1 MLRIPQYLAEYRV
14 LDYDR
19 NVPPLP
25 VPLLYFMEE
34 REVWRGYLGGSV
46 KLRRRAGI
54 PPYFVMCAAHIL
66 PTLLAR
72 VTGAQTF
79 LSAFA

>member
-46 KLRRRAGI
+46 RPGLRTGI
-54 PPYFVMCAAHIL
+54 PPHFV
-66 PTLLAR
+66 
-72 VTGAQTF
+72 V
-79 LSAFA
+79 

>member
-1 MLRIPQYLAEYRV
+1 MLTGKSAAICALSRSDQVKLI
-14 LDYDR
+14 LDSDR

-46 KLRRRAGI
+46 RPGLRTGI
-54 PPYFVMCAAHIL
+54 PPHFV
-66 PTLLAR
+66 
-72 VTGAQTF
+72 V
-79 LSAFA
+79 